1 MKDNLNYINNQ
12 ENEFGI
18 LEYLK
23 YIPILVEQ
31 NKELLK
37 KVKLLEE
44 AIIPEL
50 DLTKAKGVTAYLDI
64 SKSTLDRKIREG
76 EFKKGIHFTQDAIG
90 ENKKYIPEAI
100 KQYKMNK
107 NKNKFKVNEHC

>member
-1 MKDNLNYINNQ
+1 MKDNLNHNSNK

-37 KVKLLEE
+37 KIKLLEE
-44 AIIPEL
+44 AIIPAL
-50 DLTKAKGVTAYLDI
+50 DLTKAKGVTTYLNI

-76 EFKKGIHFTQDAIG
+76 EFKKGIHYIQNKIG

-107 NKNKFKVNEHC
+107 NKFKVNEHC